1 MPATKSLQEIVIA
14 THFQAPIQFG
24 VMDLADWVGH
34 FPAFPIVQQL
44 PALAPANLPPG
55 ANVPQL
61 PFQILQVDAAAL
73 PRMLLRSSDGRFS
86 IQLQNDRFALGWHRT
101 EPIGDAA
108 DYPGYEKFAEKWAET
123 LHYFETWTQER
134 FKQRPGHR
142 LMELTYAN
150 AAPLERDGKAK
161 RLSQVF
167 KFVQPS
173 GRPVNSFNTSWIER
187 VYKDDDASASP
198 RGLVTI
204 SVALGTAPPALP
216 VLGFT
221 FTGLAAVAPGE
232 ESKHILDDI
241 HAKIREIYESSVTA
255 DAD

>member
-14 THFQAPIQFG
+14 AHFQAPIQFG

-44 PALAPANLPPG
+44 PALTPANLPV
-55 ANVPQL
+55 AHVPQL

-123 LHYFETWTQER
+123 LLYFESWTQKR

-142 LMELTYAN
+142 LMELTYSN
-150 AAPLERDGKAK
+150 AALLERDGKPI

-173 GRPVNSFNTSWIER
+173 GRPVNSFNASWMER
-187 VYKDDDASASP
+187 VYKDDPAVASP
-198 RGLVTI
+198 KGMVTI
-204 SVALGTAPPALP
+204 SVALGIAPPALP
-216 VLGFT
+216 VLAFT

-232 ESKHILDDI
+232 ESKHILNDI
-241 HAKIREIYESSVTA
+241 HGKIREIYESSIV
-255 DAD
+255 DAE